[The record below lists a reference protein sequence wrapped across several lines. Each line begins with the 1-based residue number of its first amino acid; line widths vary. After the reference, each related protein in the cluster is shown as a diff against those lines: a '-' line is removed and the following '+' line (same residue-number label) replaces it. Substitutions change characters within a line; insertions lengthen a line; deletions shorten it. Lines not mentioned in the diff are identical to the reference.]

1 MILPDP
7 PQELE
12 TRRARHIEVADYDI
26 ECLCGEHRKRLR
38 AAETDSHRGRFSHGF
53 AQSMRKGCHKVSII
67 VNEQDIQCAQ
77 VYFRPSN
84 FALCCR
90 IIFTISL
97 TTQPSE
103 NMRVFEELCGNVDV
117 NLKLPGD
124 IPCLAR
130 SECIRVVQDLFQ

>member
-26 ECLCGEHRKRLR
+26 EDLRGEHRKCLR
-38 AAETDSHRGRFSHGF
+38 AAETDSHRDRFSHGF
-53 AQSMRKGCHKVSII
+53 AQSMGKGCHKAPII

-77 VYFRPSN
+77 VYFRTSN

-90 IIFTISL
+90 IILSISL
-97 TTQPSE
+97 TFKRSE
-103 NMRVFEELCGNVDV
+103 NMRVFEEFCGNV
-117 NLKLPGD
+117 N
-124 IPCLAR
+124 R
-130 SECIRVVQDLFQ
+130 